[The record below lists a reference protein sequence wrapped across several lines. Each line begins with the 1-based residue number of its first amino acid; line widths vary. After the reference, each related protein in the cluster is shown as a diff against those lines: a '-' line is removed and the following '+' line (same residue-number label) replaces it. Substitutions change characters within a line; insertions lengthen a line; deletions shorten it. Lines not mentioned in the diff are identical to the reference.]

1 MTSRLKICG
10 ITTAPDARS
19 CVSLGVDMLG
29 FNFYRQSPRFIT
41 AGNTRSIVDQLPL
54 TVITVGILIRPGL
67 AEVLE
72 ILKTSR
78 VSAVQIYE
86 PKDFSDYS
94 QIPVPVITAYRVSD
108 RVPENISFTGS
119 GMILI
124 DSYSPNK
131 MGGSG
136 ETFDWTIIPDTIPR
150 DRLILAGGINPHNI
164 SDALNRVNPAVI
176 DVASGAEISPGKK
189 DLHKVEQ
196 LVKAVRTYNAGKGQ

>member
-10 ITTAPDARS
+10 ITTAADARS
-19 CVSLGVDMLG
+19 CVSLGVDILG
-29 FNFYRQSPRFIT
+29 FNFYGQSPRFIP
-41 AGNTRSIVDQLPL
+41 AENAYSIIDQIPL
-54 TVITVGILIRPGL
+54 TVVTVGILIRPVL

-86 PKDFSDYS
+86 PKDFGDYS
-94 QIPVPVITAYRVSD
+94 QIPVPVITAHRVSD
-108 RVPENISFTGS
+108 RIPKNLSFTGS

-124 DSYSPNK
+124 DSYSTNK

-136 ETFDWTIIPDTIPR
+136 ETFDWSIIPDTIPR
-150 DRLILAGGINPHNI
+150 ERLILAGGINPYNI

-189 DLHKVEQ
+189 DLYKVKQ
-196 LVKAVRTYNAGKGQ
+196 LVKAVRDYNAGKGK